1 MTVVLNVVAVAGI
14 VMNTFAVAVVETD
27 DVDGVFGAVAVV
39 VVVVIGRSKGE
50 TGFTRG
56 HC

>member
-1 MTVVLNVVAVAGI
+1 MTIVLNVVAVAGI
-14 VMNTFAVAVVETD
+14 VMKTFAVAVVETD

-39 VVVVIGRSKGE
+39 VVVVVGRGKGE

>member
-1 MTVVLNVVAVAGI
+1 MTVVLNVIAVAGI

-39 VVVVIGRSKGE
+39 VVVVIGRGKGE

-56 HC
+56 HS